1 MPGNRQLLAIQE
13 EFLTAEAGSESA
25 RPEIVDPCG
34 GRFWFLRSESKSWR
48 KRKSNFCTK
57 PNCTTCRKAKAFLEK
72 KKVELDV
79 RDLGKDRLSVAE
91 LDQLI
96 GKRDHR
102 KFLNTRNELY
112 RTRKMGENP
121 PSRDEALKLMAAE
134 PNLIR
139 RPVVLRGSEIV
150 LGYDEE
156 ALNQIAK

>member
-1 MPGNRQLLAIQE
+1 MAKAKIK
-13 EFLTAEAGSESA
+13 FLH
-25 RPEIVDPCG
+25 
-34 GRFWFLRSESKSWR
+34 
-48 KRKSNFCTK
+48 K

-72 KKVELDV
+72 KKAELEV
-79 RDLGKDRLSVAE
+79 RDLGKDRLSIAE

-96 GKRDHR
+96 GSSDHR

-112 RTRKMGENP
+112 RRRKMGKNP

-139 RPVVLRGSEIV
+139 RPVVLRGSEMV

-156 ALNQIAK
+156 ALARIAK